1 MAFDGTWNV
10 SMKTPMGAQQV
21 TLELA
26 TDGGNITGS
35 MKSPMGGADID
46 SGTVDGDSATWLV
59 KMTSPMPMDLN
70 FTAAVDGDA
79 ISGKVSLGPM
89 GDADFEGTRA

>member
-21 TLELA
+21 TFDLT
-26 TDGGNITGS
+26 TDGDKLSGS
-35 MKSPMGGADID
+35 MKSPMGGADIET
-46 SGTVDGDSATWLV
+46 GTVDGDSATWLV

-70 FTAAVDGDA
+70 FNAKVDGDA

>member
-21 TLELA
+21 TFELA
-26 TDGGNITGS
+26 TEGDNLSGS
-35 MKSPMGGADID
+35 MKSPMGGADIETG
-46 SGTVDGDSATWLV
+46 SVDGDKANWIV
-59 KMTSPMPMDLN
+59 NMTSPMPMKLEFN
-70 FTAAVDGDA
+70 AAVDGDA

-89 GDADFEGTRA
+89 GEADFEGTRA